1 MLSRLKKRIAY
12 LKSAIA
18 LRKTP
23 YNVDVLLHGSHVAI
37 YPKLNICFNR
47 IKKSGNTSIS
57 AFLEELSNN
66 FEKEIDKGFKSSL
79 VKPKN
84 MKPSDLSSLSTYYS
98 FVVVRDPFS
107 RVLSG
112 FLNKVA
118 PGKSKKYSDFLGFG
132 DPTAEGFM
140 KFLTFLDKGGLHKN
154 RHFWPQTELLYQ
166 PLDHFNHVAKLET
179 LVNDMRIILAATGQD
194 PEHAERLAR
203 PHKVEAGTAK
213 ITSAS
218 SKLEEYYTEPA
229 VALVRKLYARD
240 FELLGYPAFPGP
252 LGR

>member
-98 FVVVRDPFS
+98 FVVVR
-107 RVLSG
+107 
-112 FLNKVA
+112 
-118 PGKSKKYSDFLGFG
+118 
-132 DPTAEGFM
+132 
-140 KFLTFLDKGGLHKN
+140 
-154 RHFWPQTELLYQ
+154 
-166 PLDHFNHVAKLET
+166 
-179 LVNDMRIILAATGQD
+179 
-194 PEHAERLAR
+194 
-203 PHKVEAGTAK
+203 
-213 ITSAS
+213 
-218 SKLEEYYTEPA
+218 
-229 VALVRKLYARD
+229 
-240 FELLGYPAFPGP
+240 
-252 LGR
+252 